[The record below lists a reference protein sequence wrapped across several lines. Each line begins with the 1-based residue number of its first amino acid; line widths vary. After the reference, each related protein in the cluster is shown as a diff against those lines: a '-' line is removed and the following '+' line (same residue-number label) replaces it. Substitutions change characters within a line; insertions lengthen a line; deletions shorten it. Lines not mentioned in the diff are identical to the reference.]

1 MNYFKFFSRLCGR
14 NINKRPDQRENHEKQ
29 KKSKH
34 LSEGALDKLE
44 FSAVDD
50 TQEDKNL
57 QLTSQLTCDPLQ
69 DNTVP
74 PPIYP
79 SHPHFKDSCT
89 PITGQM
95 TRHQIINLFSTHSDT
110 GR

>member
-1 MNYFKFFSRLCGR
+1 MHYFKFFSRLSDR
-14 NINKRPDQRENHEKQ
+14 NIYKRQNQREVYETQ
-29 KKSKH
+29 KKSQH
-34 LSEGALDKLE
+34 LSEVALDKLK
-44 FSAVDD
+44 FSALVDPP
-50 TQEDKNL
+50 EDKNL
-57 QLTSQLTCDPLQ
+57 EHGSQLSCDTLQ

-79 SHPHFKDSCT
+79 SLPHAKDSCT